1 MSADAAVGPQQWA
14 MSSTLPA
21 RPRPVVPWRGAGVLA
36 LLLATVGCDGGRP
49 LAAQTAGSEQ
59 QIERGRVLLAQ
70 YQCGSCH
77 AIPGVADARGRQAG
91 TLEAFSA
98 RSYIAGRLP
107 NELPVLAAWIADPRA
122 LVPTTSMPAMGASAG
137 DALAMAAY
145 LDALE

>member
-1 MSADAAVGPQQWA
+1 M
-14 MSSTLPA
+14 
-21 RPRPVVPWRGAGVLA
+21 LA
-36 LLLATVGCDGGRP
+36 LLLATSGCDGGRP
-49 LAAQTAGSEQ
+49 SAAQAADRQQ

-77 AIPGVADARGRQAG
+77 TIPGVADARGRQAG
-91 TLEAFSA
+91 TLDAFGS

-122 LVPTTSMPAMGASAG
+122 LVPATTMPAMGASAD

-145 LDALE
+145 LNALE